1 MATTTSRKS
10 YKDAIKDMNSPLSAS
25 WYSNTRVQLSGYDS
39 KLTKELELTLPDA
52 TAKDT
57 PAAPTGLAVRM
68 PYESD
73 TAYGFITGTS
83 SLMEY
88 SKDGKTWTT
97 CSYYG
102 NTTKVP
108 LDKKSA
114 NSPIYKDTVYYV
126 RYRDTETQKVSEA
139 ATVTVPRYTGVVTVP
154 VPRTDMV
161 YRNRYYFIFEGNID
175 YYDAHYKTVQ
185 GDRVYDAPGTYTV
198 KVKPEDGYTWE
209 DGTTDPVTLTV
220 TIAKRTATASD
231 FEVISCPPYETDY
244 TGKAQTYEMRFAW
257 PESPWGHRLA
267 FANPNNKLTL
277 KYKVGDTNTF
287 VTESLWTWV
296 PTRCISMCRMT
307 PTSTP
312 PR

>member
-1 MATTTSRKS
+1 
-10 YKDAIKDMNSPLSAS
+10 
-25 WYSNTRVQLSGYDS
+25 
-39 KLTKELELTLPDA
+39 
-52 TAKDT
+52 
-57 PAAPTGLAVRM
+57 
-68 PYESD
+68 
-73 TAYGFITGTS
+73 
-83 SLMEY
+83 MEY

-139 ATVTVPRYTGVVTVP
+139 ATVTVPRYTGVVAVP

-161 YRNRYYFIFEGNID
+161 YRNRGYFVFEGDID

-185 GDRVYDAPGTYTV
+185 GSRVYDAPGTYTV
-198 KVKPEDGYTWE
+198 KVKPEDGYTWK
-209 DGTTDPVTLTV
+209 DGTTEPVTLTV
-220 TIAKRTATASD
+220 TIARRTATASD
-231 FEVISCPPYETDY
+231 FEVISRPPYETDY
-244 TGKAQTYEMRFAW
+244 TGKAQTYEIRFAW

-267 FANPNNKLTL
+267 FANSNNKLTL

-287 VTESLWTWV
+287 VTEPVDVGTYTPVSYTHLTL
-296 PTRCISMCRMT
+296 PTT
-307 PTSTP
+307 
-312 PR
+312 